1 MVRAFEH
8 NSPPAF
14 APPRDRQASPRY
26 AGKSARAYLEACR
39 QDKIAYGVAGVIAY
53 DKTCEKVS
61 PKIMN
66 AAQEMKRTVPAE
78 AVSAASV
85 NCLRRLCRWESPSG
99 VRK

>member
-1 MVRAFEH
+1 VIGKHPQDMLV
-8 NSPPAF
+8 SPLVHTS
-14 APPRDRQASPRY
+14 RLD
-26 AGKSARAYLEACR
+26 R

-85 NCLRRLCRWESPSG
+85 KLFEAFMQMGKPVWCEKVKLIIYKQG
-99 VRK
+99 